1 MNLSPRARAASRIG
15 KDFRIADEQGLRD
28 FGHRKSDP
36 IATLVELPRGVLT
49 HFTGTSTGAD
59 LSFTR
64 NTTNFAGWVLL
75 AFRPTTCTSSGP
87 S

>member
-36 IATLVELPRGVLT
+36 IATLVELPR
-49 HFTGTSTGAD
+49 
-59 LSFTR
+59 
-64 NTTNFAGWVLL
+64 
-75 AFRPTTCTSSGP
+75 
-87 S
+87 